1 LRANHEIFTGKPPI
15 FLANVD
21 ERDVFLSGFAVV
33 QIQLGAFP
41 MNEISQ
47 LLQQRFGLSPDQA
60 QEAENAVI
68 ELLKSKVPPQFQG
81 ILESV
86 LGGQAQAQ
94 ADGSTAPAESGGF
107 GGLLSAAEG
116 LIGAHNG

>member
-1 LRANHEIFTGKPPI
+1 
-15 FLANVD
+15 
-21 ERDVFLSGFAVV
+21 
-33 QIQLGAFP
+33 

-47 LLQQRFGLSPDQA
+47 LLQQRFGLSPEQA

-81 ILESV
+81 IVGSF
-86 LGGQAQAQ
+86 LGGQGQTQ
-94 ADGSTAPAESGGF
+94 ADGSAAASTESGGF

-116 LIGAHNG
+116 LLGAHNG

>member
-1 LRANHEIFTGKPPI
+1 
-15 FLANVD
+15 
-21 ERDVFLSGFAVV
+21 
-33 QIQLGAFP
+33 

-47 LLQQRFGLSPDQA
+47 LLQQRFGMSPEQA

-86 LGGQAQAQ
+86 LGGQGQAQ
-94 ADGSTAPAESGGF
+94 ADGATTASTESGGF
-107 GGLLSAAEG
+107 GGLLNVAEG
-116 LIGAHNG
+116 LLGAHNG